1 MSVQVNNDFVPET
14 DEFAIENVDAR
25 PEGSALDNV
34 VQQGWAIAE
43 ESVKPKEYAKDFKI
57 SETPQ
62 LVKFIGSEN
71 GPIKYKQHF
80 LEQKTEGQRS
90 YTCLEGVCPLCLIL
104 KDVPEKKFL
113 FSVAVLTKDDIV
125 LTKLI
130 ASPKFFQALLSAE
143 HNPTSGPL
151 LKNYWALSRFGKM
164 QQTTYTVTP
173 VKGRDLME
181 DWGID
186 ETKAEAAIAEMQAF
200 DAASVRRSSVEELTE
215 VANALI

>member
-1 MSVQVNNDFVPET
+1 MSVQVDNQFVPET

-25 PEGSALDNV
+25 PAGATDDV
-34 VQQGWAIAE
+34 VKQGWAFDKDSTA
-43 ESVKPKEYAKDFKI
+43 VKEYAKDFKI

-80 LEQKTEGQRS
+80 LDQKTQGQRS
-90 YTCLEGVCPLCLIL
+90 YTCLEAVCPLCIRL
-104 KDVPEKKFL
+104 KSPAEKKFL
-113 FSVAVLTKDDIV
+113 FSIALLTKEDTV
-125 LTKLI
+125 FTRLVAT
-130 ASPKFFQALLSAE
+130 PKFFSALLSAE
-143 HNPTSGPL
+143 HNPNTGPL

-181 DWGID
+181 DYGID
-186 ETKAEAAIAEMQAF
+186 EAKAEAAIAEMKPY
-200 DAASVRRSSVEELTE
+200 DASSVRRFSVEELNE
-215 VANALI
+215 IVDALI